1 MIMFIITAAAAF
13 SWLLTSQQIPQGVA
27 TWMNA
32 AFTEP
37 WMFLL
42 AVNVLLLVVGCFM
55 EPNSAILVLAP
66 LFFPVVQALG
76 IDPIHFGIIMI
87 VNLELGMITP
97 PLGLNLFVSAGM
109 TGWKLERV
117 VRASVPFMVSMLA
130 YLVVVTYVPK
140 LSTFL
145 PALVGGP

>member
-1 MIMFIITAAAAF
+1 
-13 SWLLTSQQIPQGVA
+13 
-27 TWMNA
+27 MNG
-32 AFTEP
+32 AFTQP

-42 AVNVLLLVVGCFM
+42 AVNVLLLVIGCFM

-97 PLGLNLFVSAGM
+97 PLGLNLFVSAGQ
-109 TGWKLERV
+109 TRWPLERV
-117 VRASVPFMVSMLA
+117 VRATTPFMLSMLA
-130 YLVVVTYVPK
+130 YVLVVTYVPK

-145 PALVGGP
+145 PELLSRTP